1 MNETMG
7 NLAFKEEPRTELIDG
22 KLVMLAAPSA
32 AHEYVA
38 ERIYGIFYDYLRG
51 KPCRVFHS
59 TMAVFLDDNNE
70 YQPDVKIVCDQS
82 KIQRDGIHGA
92 PDLVVEILS
101 RSTGRNDRGKK
112 MQVYERSGVREYWI
126 VDPANRTIEQYIP
139 RDGKFFLQDVYG
151 QFEDY
156 ELKRMTEEEREAV
169 IKEFRCTLFDDLT
182 IAVADVFADLG
193 DW

>member
-1 MNETMG
+1 MNETIG

-22 KLVMLAAPSA
+22 KLVMLAAPSV
-32 AHEYVA
+32 AHERVTGSIY
-38 ERIYGIFYDYLRG
+38 RIFGNFLFG
-51 KPCRVFHS
+51 KKCSAFS
-59 TMAVFLDDNNE
+59 SNTAVYLDDGNE
-70 YQPDVKIVCDQS
+70 YQPDVKVVCDPS
-82 KIQRDGIHGA
+82 KIKCDGIHGA
-92 PDLVVEILS
+92 PDLVVEVLS